1 MSENKNL
8 QLESE
13 NNYEKKFIKK
23 NGFSGIYTYLSKRY
37 ELDLFQIYKYLTCNN
52 LISQNILLC
61 NKDLKN
67 EEINTFLQ
75 KVISCQ
81 FNSCF
86 IIDDIELLQSPQ
98 ISFIIDSLNQ
108 FFQKGN
114 EKLNSFLIIF
124 FKKEDSDIY
133 NNFKEIKYIK
143 NFDIEKKVFN
153 SEKYDGNDVEIIISD
168 KSGVGKSTQI
178 KKDAEN
184 NKKNLIYFPL
194 GGVFNGEDIINRLKE
209 LKLDNNS
216 VLHLDLYEND
226 QLYLINNFLFLIL
239 INRFYRHNED
249 IFFLPKDI
257 QFKIELQNCFKNLF
271 VEYPILNIFPI
282 KELKISNL
290 PPLIVPKE
298 LDSDIQIVANYLK
311 ALKENKI
318 NEFDLIFPNITPS
331 EFEKN
336 FYYIKKK
343 KYSTSIKATLLP
355 DIECQEL
362 IFNEIKE
369 FYREPNYYQITSFIK
384 VLSVQLKKFNQNFYL
399 SAHIIITSNKK
410 SYCKIRT
417 IIVQS
422 LIKLTKYFTKGA
434 FTYFLEND
442 KNMNLSI
449 FENLNEIRDIDSK
462 NINSNILSN
471 DTHQIISF
479 DKIESSLF
487 FFHEGY
493 GQSFSIITNKNP
505 SDREYIDLLYLKNL
519 FAFSERDKIK
529 ELPNY
534 NKYTQKDFLNEI
546 KEILDIRNPVYKEE
560 KNYLISL
567 EEICGDYVFT
577 INNFIKFVL
586 ILLHISSNIP
596 IIIMGDI
603 GVGINSMIKKI
614 FEIKNNGT
622 LII

>member
-1 MSENKNL
+1 M
-8 QLESE
+8 
-13 NNYEKKFIKK
+13 
-23 NGFSGIYTYLSKRY
+23 
-37 ELDLFQIYKYLTCNN
+37 
-52 LISQNILLC
+52 
-61 NKDLKN
+61 
-67 EEINTFLQ
+67 
-75 KVISCQ
+75 
-81 FNSCF
+81 
-86 IIDDIELLQSPQ
+86 
-98 ISFIIDSLNQ
+98 
-108 FFQKGN
+108 
-114 EKLNSFLIIF
+114 
-124 FKKEDSDIY
+124 
-133 NNFKEIKYIK
+133 
-143 NFDIEKKVFN
+143 
-153 SEKYDGNDVEIIISD
+153 
-168 KSGVGKSTQI
+168 
-178 KKDAEN
+178 
-184 NKKNLIYFPL
+184 
-194 GGVFNGEDIINRLKE
+194 
-209 LKLDNNS
+209 DNNS

-336 FYYIKKK
+336 FYYIKNK

-384 VLSVQLKKFNQNFYL
+384 VLSIQLKKFNQNFYL
-399 SAHIIITSNKK
+399 NAHIIITSNKK

-534 NKYTQKDFLNEI
+534 NKYTQKDFLIEI

-560 KNYLISL
+560 KSYLISL

>member
-1 MSENKNL
+1 M
-8 QLESE
+8 
-13 NNYEKKFIKK
+13 
-23 NGFSGIYTYLSKRY
+23 
-37 ELDLFQIYKYLTCNN
+37 
-52 LISQNILLC
+52 
-61 NKDLKN
+61 
-67 EEINTFLQ
+67 
-75 KVISCQ
+75 
-81 FNSCF
+81 
-86 IIDDIELLQSPQ
+86 
-98 ISFIIDSLNQ
+98 
-108 FFQKGN
+108 
-114 EKLNSFLIIF
+114 
-124 FKKEDSDIY
+124 
-133 NNFKEIKYIK
+133 
-143 NFDIEKKVFN
+143 
-153 SEKYDGNDVEIIISD
+153 
-168 KSGVGKSTQI
+168 
-178 KKDAEN
+178 
-184 NKKNLIYFPL
+184 
-194 GGVFNGEDIINRLKE
+194 
-209 LKLDNNS
+209 DNNS

-534 NKYTQKDFLNEI
+534 NKYTQKDFLIEI

-560 KNYLISL
+560 KSYLISL

-586 ILLHISSNIP
+586 ILLYISSNIP

-614 FEIKNNGT
+614 FEIKNNGNSYNLKIFNISPET
-622 LII
+622 TNNDIINFVKNIVIPEAERIKNDEEEDRKKYKNMNLYFNETKLAIYFDRINICKSMEIISELIIKNTCQGQNLPSNIVFMASCYPYKKDDIKVNLDENQKNLINSLDDENKKKIKSILDGNSEKVYPLPHSLLNFVIDFGTLTSLDKEYYIRYLLKKFKK